1 VTGRRAGSRVE
12 AEIIAI
18 GSELL
23 LGRAADTNSLFLA
36 DELLKLGIEV
46 RYKTVIGDAPQDIEE
61 ALLHALSRVRLVIA
75 TGGLGPT
82 QDDMTR
88 KAVARVTGRQ
98 LVLHEAALAAIS
110 ERLAVRGRLLTPQ
123 QTTQALIPRRATII
137 GNPVGIAPG
146 FFLIKDDRGLMCLP
160 GVPSEMKLMFLEGA
174 KPCLES
180 LAGGEIH
187 GSLLRRRL
195 RTFGLTESEVDR
207 RLRDLYDSEPT
218 AVLGLQAGEEG
229 VDVSITVKARHA
241 ESAQSAIKRIE
252 RGVRERLG
260 HSLYAAG
267 SQTMEGI
274 LAMQLK
280 ARRLTVSVAESCTGG
295 LVSQR
300 LTSIPGSSNYF
311 NCGYIVYSNRA
322 KVEMLRIPRV
332 LLKEK
337 GAVSQAVAAAMAE
350 AARAGGATDLGLAV
364 TGIAGPGG
372 GTKDKPVGLVFWA
385 LADKKQSLC
394 RSAIFGGD
402 REAIRHRASQAVL
415 DMLRRHLAGKV
426 IE

>member
-1 VTGRRAGSRVE
+1 VTGRRSGSRVD

-23 LGRAADTNSLFLA
+23 LGGSADTNSLFLA

-61 ALLHALSRVRLVIA
+61 ALLHALTRACLVIV

-98 LVLHEAALAAIS
+98 LVLHEAALAGIS
-110 ERLAVRGRLLTPQ
+110 ERLAARGRLVTAE

-137 GNPVGIAPG
+137 DNPVGIAPG
-146 FFLIKDDRGLMCLP
+146 FFLVEDDRALMCLP
-160 GVPSEMKLMFLEGA
+160 GVPSEMKLTFLEGA
-174 KPCLES
+174 RACLGS
-180 LAGGEIH
+180 LAGKEIH

-207 RLRDLYDSEPT
+207 RLRDLYGSEPT
-218 AVLGLQAGEEG
+218 AVLGLQAGELG

-241 ESAQSAIKRIE
+241 ESAQSTIKRLE
-252 RGVRERLG
+252 RGARERLA
-260 HSLYAAG
+260 HYLYAAG

-274 LAMQLK
+274 LAMHLK

-322 KVEMLRIPRV
+322 KVEMLKIPRA

-337 GAVSQAVAAAMAE
+337 GAVSREVAAAMAE

-364 TGIAGPGG
+364 TGIAGPSG

-385 LADKKQSLC
+385 LADKKQTLC

-402 REAIRHRASQAVL
+402 REAIRNRASQAVL
-415 DMLRRHLAGKV
+415 DMLRRYLAGKV
-426 IE
+426 ID